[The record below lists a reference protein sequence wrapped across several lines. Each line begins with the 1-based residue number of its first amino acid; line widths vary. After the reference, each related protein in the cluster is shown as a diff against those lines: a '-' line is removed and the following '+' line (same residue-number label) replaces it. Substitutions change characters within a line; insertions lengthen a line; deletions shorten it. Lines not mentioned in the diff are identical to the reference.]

1 MVTKHLLSKCFLT
14 IHMRFRVCLIQLL
27 LLAGPIPVSEKEWLH
42 YYLWWETLF
51 PLLVLN
57 VTWRLITWISTWK
70 SKVPTRSVPT
80 IQITQDIL
88 WTFILCPF
96 YVNMKYISIVCAIS
110 DIYQWLIWTLGYL
123 DDRKSNLSEPYSYNY
138 IVGFYI

>member
-42 YYLWWETLF
+42 YYLWWDTISSIGSECNMTIDH
-51 PLLVLN
+51 
-57 VTWRLITWISTWK
+57 TWT
-70 SKVPTRSVPT
+70 
-80 IQITQDIL
+80 
-88 WTFILCPF
+88 
-96 YVNMKYISIVCAIS
+96 
-110 DIYQWLIWTLGYL
+110 
-123 DDRKSNLSEPYSYNY
+123 RKSNRHEVSLLSRLHRTSYRHSFCIHFTSARSWTWNTFPSYVRFRAFISWFGRQDIWTRNSILEPYSYNY